1 MVRFRNIDQFKAFIK
16 KEAARLNISVP
27 NAYSTFISRT
37 FLEKLSKR
45 DVDKIVLVKGS
56 VAETAYLGEL
66 VRGITDVDLASTSSI
81 ELNIPI
87 LRKVLNHE
95 IINDIRFKLTKKPSV
110 TKTGIYKFN
119 FDAEIGKIKENLGVD
134 FQDNY
139 TRLIEK
145 KYSVMPKI
153 FEGDKEFIISTPSF
167 EEYLAEKLCIILE
180 RNNPNMLNTRLKDFY
195 DIYELH
201 GGKYDSEK
209 LAEYFKLMLAL
220 NAKIRIEDA
229 RTDYLDKSFVENHLN
244 IWKSVSKKYDFL
256 DKEIDLGGA
265 VYYTRAVL
273 REYLQKNGISIGASI
288 DNKQEKQKQ
297 FNKKS

>member
-1 MVRFRNIDQFKAFIK
+1 MERFRNTNQFKAFIK
-16 KEAARLNISVP
+16 KEAARLNISIP
-27 NAYSTFISRT
+27 NAYSTFISRS
-37 FLEKLSKR
+37 FLEKLSNR
-45 DVDKIVLVKGS
+45 DIDKTILVKGS
-56 VAETAYLGEL
+56 SAETAYLGEL

-81 ELNIPI
+81 DLNVPV
-87 LRKVLNHE
+87 LRRVLDQE
-95 IINDIRFKLTKKPSV
+95 PVNDIRFRLSKKPTM

-119 FDAEIGKIKENLGVD
+119 FDADIDTIKDNLGVD
-134 FQDNY
+134 FQDKY

-153 FEGDKEFIISTPSF
+153 FDGDREFIMATPSF

-180 RNNPNMLNTRLKDFY
+180 SNNPNMLNTRLKDFY

-220 NAKIRIEDA
+220 RSKIRIEDA
-229 RTDYLDKSFVENHLN
+229 RTDYLDKTFIENHN
-244 IWKSVSKKYDFL
+244 SIWDNVSKKYDFL

-273 REYLQKNGISIGASI
+273 REYLQKNGILV
-288 DNKQEKQKQ
+288 DNKQESPKQY
-297 FNKKS
+297 NK